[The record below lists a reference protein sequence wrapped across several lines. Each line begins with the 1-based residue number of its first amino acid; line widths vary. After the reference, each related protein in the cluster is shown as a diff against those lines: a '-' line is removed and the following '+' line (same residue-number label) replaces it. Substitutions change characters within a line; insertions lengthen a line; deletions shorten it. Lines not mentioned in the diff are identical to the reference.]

1 VKKAA
6 AILLIVGLMQMSGD
20 LLGISALKGIGAATG
35 ASPAPKVFSS
45 VRGLET
51 FSSRFFIEWI
61 DPSGA
66 RSSVRLTPELYAR
79 LRGPYNRRNVY
90 GAAIAYGPV
99 MPAALRDPVMRF
111 ALCGDM
117 PLLREVGI
125 DPRRVAAGLKVR
137 VEPLAGTKAEGR
149 SLILEPP
156 CPP

>member
-1 VKKAA
+1 MKKAA
-6 AILLIVGLMQMSGD
+6 AALLIVGLMQMSGD
-20 LLGISALKGIGAATG
+20 VLGISALKGIGAATG

-51 FSSRFFIEWI
+51 FSSRFFIEWT

-66 RSSVRLTPELYAR
+66 IESIRLTPELYAR

-111 ALCGDM
+111 ALCGEM

-125 DPRRVAAGLKVR
+125 DPGRVAAGVRVR
-137 VEPLAGTKAEGR
+137 VEPLAGTEVEGR